1 MMIHDVVKA
10 EYKADY
16 KIQLVF
22 DDGKAGLV
30 DFSKFIAKGGVF
42 KKLKDYEF
50 FKNFNINKDL
60 GVISWNN
67 EIDIAPET
75 LYSEATNTPLPEW
88 MEE

>member
-1 MMIHDVVKA
+1 MIHDVVKA

-42 KKLKDYEF
+42 KKLENYEF
-50 FKNFNINKDL
+50 FKNFNVNKEL

>member
-1 MMIHDVVKA
+1 MIHDVVKTG
-10 EYKADY
+10 YKAGY

-30 DFSKFIAKGGVF
+30 DFSKFIEKGGVF
-42 KKLKDYEF
+42 KKLEDCEF
-50 FKNFNINKDL
+50 FKNFSINKDL

-67 EIDIAPET
+67 EIDMAPET
-75 LYSEATNTPLPEW
+75 LYSEVTNTPLPEW

>member
-1 MMIHDVVKA
+1 MIHDVIKA
-10 EYKADY
+10 EYKAGY

-22 DDGKAGLV
+22 DDGKTGLV

-42 KKLKDYEF
+42 KKLENHEF
-50 FKNFNINKDL
+50 FKNFTINEDL

-88 MEE
+88 MTE

>member
-1 MMIHDVVKA
+1 MIHDVIKA

-22 DDGKAGLV
+22 DDGKTGLV

-42 KKLKDYEF
+42 KKLENHEF
-50 FKNFNINKDL
+50 FKTFTINEDL